1 MKELTWNCLWLRR
14 IFFAWSECATE
25 FVSWFFFFFF
35 FACMIIEILCCT
47 WRFPHILFFP
57 RSTCDEKKVHNLTT
71 VIWDFPDAKILSFLM
86 VNPPPSPHLYGFR
99 LLPLTGRDM
108 FLGSCDD
115 LGFIDEDPGALLWQ
129 IYISIFWWRSGA
141 ILIVL
146 PPPPHLIRA
155 DNAGVI
161 VNPKGEMKGQLG
173 SKTLNPPPPNPKS
186 FFIFSLIRPVRR
198 WLTRALRWLAPR
210 ICHHGAHWEGVRRP
224 LAQDR
229 QRRQRHRLMRSR
241 HPLPCCASFFLFLS
255 ESRVSFG
262 TEDIENGRFPP
273 SSPSPSSLSL

>member
-1 MKELTWNCLWLRR
+1 
-14 IFFAWSECATE
+14 
-25 FVSWFFFFFF
+25 
-35 FACMIIEILCCT
+35 MIIEILCCT

-173 SKTLNPPPPNPKS
+173 SKTLNPPPPQPEILLYILS
-186 FFIFSLIRPVRR
+186 HTTCEAMADPGTT
-198 WLTRALRWLAPR
+198 LTRSQDLPSRGPLGRSAPTSGPGSPAPPTPSSDAVAPPSSLLRVL
-210 ICHHGAHWEGVRRP
+210 
-224 LAQDR
+224 L
-229 QRRQRHRLMRSR
+229 
-241 HPLPCCASFFLFLS
+241 LFLS
-255 ESRVSFG
+255 ESRVYFG

-273 SSPSPSSLSL
+273 SSPSPSSISP